1 MTETVFISG
10 ANRGIGLAL
19 TNRFLEGDFHV
30 FAGSRRLSPGLS
42 SLLKEFPKNLTLV
55 KLDVTDMDSICQ
67 AVKEVSETVPALDIL
82 INNAA
87 VYLDNKGVVLEELN
101 LEDEHLEKT
110 MDVNVYGPLRMT
122 QKFLPLL
129 EVGSRREGKQKLIV
143 NISSEAGSIA
153 DGWRKEAFA
162 YCMSKSALN
171 MQSRI
176 LQNYLGPR
184 GFKILAVHPGWV
196 RTDMG
201 GTNATISTKES
212 AEGIFKLA
220 MKKWAGEDVIY
231 IDYKGNA
238 MRW

>member
-1 MTETVFISG
+1 M
-10 ANRGIGLAL
+10 
-19 TNRFLEGDFHV
+19 
-30 FAGSRRLSPGLS
+30 
-42 SLLKEFPKNLTLV
+42 
-55 KLDVTDMDSICQ
+55 
-67 AVKEVSETVPALDIL
+67 
-82 INNAA
+82 
-87 VYLDNKGVVLEELN
+87 
-101 LEDEHLEKT
+101 
-110 MDVNVYGPLRMT
+110 
-122 QKFLPLL
+122 
-129 EVGSRREGKQKLIV
+129 

-171 MQSRI
+171 MQSKI

-196 RTDMG
+196 KTDMG

-220 MKKWAGEDVIY
+220 IKKWTGEDMIY